1 MSRQSGMAQKPNQNR
16 IPSGFDGELIPTD
29 FFIPSCG
36 IEDVD
41 VALFNLFDKDNFIQI
56 SINDEEGNF
65 DYKHKVPVVFAT
77 GERFAL
83 RQRNKPFRDKTG
95 SLILPIICID
105 RVGINQEKGYL
116 GGMGLGQNTGD
127 FVIRKKLSERDREY
141 QNIINRLGLSNQDN
155 VASVSNFL
163 NSLTEVGNSPG
174 TFATRRE
181 KFNKKTDQMLRND
194 LNQNIYEI
202 ITMPFPVFYHLTYEV
217 EIWTSYIQQMN
228 EITEKIMTNYDGQ
241 GRTYVINTTKGY
253 WFVAI
258 FEDEI
263 SYENNIEEF
272 TEEARMF
279 RTKFRINVPA
289 YMIANQNGGD
299 MVPFRRY
306 LSAPQ
311 ISFETYDGIFDQ
323 PFVPFVPE
331 SDPDKFILND
341 VEDLD
346 RAGNEKGNREE
357 KFYQRKII
365 RDPFSG
371 EDEDVFVEVKYRN
384 ARNGEIVL
392 SKRKLF
398 NIDVP

>member
-1 MSRQSGMAQKPNQNR
+1 MSRQSGMAQLGTENR
-16 IPSGFDGELIPTD
+16 IPSGFDGAAIPTD

-41 VALFNLFDKDNFIQI
+41 TALFNLFDQDNFISI
-56 SINDEEGNF
+56 TINDEEGNF
-65 DYKHKVPVVFAT
+65 SYKHKVPVVFAA
-77 GERFAL
+77 GERFAM

-95 SLILPIICID
+95 SLILPIISIK
-105 RVGINQEKGYL
+105 RTALNQDKNYL

-127 FVIRKKLSERDREY
+127 FVIRKRLSSSDRNY

-163 NSLTEVGNSPG
+163 NSVTETGNNPG
-174 TFATRRE
+174 TLATRRE
-181 KFNKKTDQMLRND
+181 KFQKSSDQMLQNE
-194 LNQNIYEI
+194 LGHNIYEI
-202 ITMPFPVFYHLTYEV
+202 ITMPFPRFYHATYEI
-217 EIWTSYIQQMN
+217 EIWTSYRQQMN
-228 EITEKIMTNYDGQ
+228 EIIEKIMTNYDGQ
-241 GRTYVINTTKGY
+241 GNTYVINTDKGY
-253 WFVAI
+253 WFVAMFDDDI
-258 FEDEI
+258 DSED
-263 SYENNIEEF
+263 NTEEF

-279 RTKFRINVPA
+279 KTRFRVNVPA

-311 ISFETYDGIFDQ
+311 ISFEAYDGIFDQ

-331 SDPDKFILND
+331 ADPDKFILND

-346 RAGNEKGNREE
+346 RAGNIKTGRGE
-357 KFYQRKII
+357 KFYQKKII

-371 EDEDVFVEVKYRN
+371 VDENVFVEVKYRN
-384 ARNGEIVL
+384 ARNGEMVL
-392 SKRKLF
+392 SKRKIF
-398 NIDVP
+398 NIDIP